1 MIMAKKPQNSGPPHQ
16 SAPTGNPHVPPV
28 IPPVIAPAIVPHAKV
43 ERAAVEA
50 VNKAA
55 QRSLYAPQKKI
66 HPKRAKG
73 TFRTIK
79 WWVMIVTLGI
89 YYLSPWLRWERA
101 PGIPDQAIL
110 VDITGSRFYFFF
122 IEIWPQEVYYITGLM
137 ILAAIGLFLV
147 TSTLGR
153 IWCGYTCPQTVWVDL
168 FLVVERFIEGE
179 RNARIKLDKADWSWS
194 KLAKRITKHVVW
206 LIIAVFTGGAWVFY
220 MNDAPTLMAQLLA
233 FDAPL
238 TTYFWIML
246 LTFTT
251 YLLGGIAREQVCT
264 YMCPWPRIQ
273 AVMMDE
279 DSLAVMYRHDRGEPR
294 APHKKGDSW
303 AGRGDCVQCRQCV
316 VVCPM
321 GIDIRDG
328 LQLEC
333 IQCSLCIDACDAV
346 MEKIDRPKGLI
357 AYDSLANFE
366 RRAKKQ
372 PEKIQV
378 VRPRTL
384 LYALLMIIVGGG
396 IFYGLMNRSD
406 LEVNV
411 LRDRNPLFVQLSSGD
426 IRNGYTVKILNKSH
440 DIRKFSLS
448 ISGLAHFNMKVEGVH
463 EATADGLPVIEV
475 DRDRLRSVKVYL
487 SVPKEDLIRHSIDIS
502 IIARDINSDSISENT
517 TSFKGPKK

>member
-1 MIMAKKPQNSGPPHQ
+1 MAKKPQNFEPPQ
-16 SAPTGNPHVPPV
+16 QAAPP
-28 IPPVIAPAIVPHAKV
+28 IVPHADV
-43 ERAAVEA
+43 ERAAVDA
-50 VNKAA
+50 VNKSEY
-55 QRSLYAPQKKI
+55 RSLYAAQKKI

-89 YYLSPWLRWERA
+89 YYLSPWIRWDRGPE
-101 PGIPDQAIL
+101 IPDQAIL
-110 VDITGSRFYFFF
+110 VDIANSRFYFFF
-122 IEIWPQEVYYITGLM
+122 IEIWPQEVYYITGLL
-137 ILAAIGLFLV
+137 ILAAIALFLV
-147 TSTLGR
+147 TSTAGR

-179 RNARIKLDKADWSWS
+179 RNARIKLDKAPLSWS
-194 KLAKRITKHVVW
+194 KFAKRAIKHILW
-206 LIIAVFTGGAWVFY
+206 LVISVLTGGAWVFY
-220 MNDAPTLMAQLLA
+220 MNDAPTLMAELIA

-238 TTYFWIML
+238 TTYFWIAL

-251 YLLGGIAREQVCT
+251 YILGGFAREQVCT

-273 AVMMDE
+273 GVMMDN
-279 DSLAVMYRHDRGEPR
+279 DTLAVMYKEDRGEPR

-303 AGRGDCVQCRQCV
+303 EGRGDCVQCRQCV

-333 IQCSLCIDACDAV
+333 IQCSLCIDACDEV
-346 MEKIDRPKGLI
+346 MEKIGRPKGLI

-366 RRAKKQ
+366 RRANNE
-372 PEKIQV
+372 PEKIQII
-378 VRPRTL
+378 RPRTL
-384 LYALLMIIVGGG
+384 FYTLLIIIVGGG
-396 IFYGLMNRSD
+396 IFYGLMNRAD
-406 LEVNV
+406 LDVNI

-426 IRNGYTVKILNKSH
+426 IRNGYTIKILNKSH

-448 ISGLAHFNMKVEGVH
+448 ISGLQHYKMNVVGIQEKTPE
-463 EATADGLPVIEV
+463 GLPVIEV
-475 DRDRLRSVKVYL
+475 GRDRLRSVKVYL
-487 SVPKEDLIRHSIDIS
+487 TVPKEDLT
-502 IIARDINSDSISENT
+502 SDSISFTITAKDLDSDSMSENT